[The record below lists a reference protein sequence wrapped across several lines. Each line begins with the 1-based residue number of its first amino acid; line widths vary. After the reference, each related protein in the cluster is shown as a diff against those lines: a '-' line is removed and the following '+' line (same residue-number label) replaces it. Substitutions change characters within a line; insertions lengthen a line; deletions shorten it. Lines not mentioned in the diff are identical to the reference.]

1 MPDLAIFV
9 HSLFGG
15 GAERAMLNLARGFS
29 QRGLTVDLVLL
40 RKEGAYLDLLPSEI
54 KIVDLGG
61 GKLWQCLPALANYLR
76 QNRPP
81 VLLSTLDDTNLAAIW
96 MRQLTGGK
104 TRLIVNVQN
113 TLSQEAQR
121 STSLKT
127 RLMPLFTR
135 WFFEW
140 ADAVVPV
147 SEGVGEDL
155 RQIGVRGDLI
165 QVIHNPVVTPDLLER
180 AQTSIEHPWFASE
193 IPVLM
198 SVGRLAHQK
207 NYPLLLEAF
216 AKVRQSRPV
225 RLMILGEGEART
237 ALEAQ
242 IERLGIEEDVLL
254 PGFVSNPYAYL
265 RQADLFVLSSWFEGL
280 PTVLIEAMAVGTPVV
295 ATNCPSGPDEILA
308 GGKYGVL
315 VEVGN
320 LEQLAQAIEQT
331 LARPIS
337 SAILQERAAYY
348 SLEQSLDR
356 YAKVLNL
363 PPSKLQCT
371 EIR

>member
-29 QRGLTVDLVLL
+29 QQGLSVDLVLL
-40 RKEGAYLDLLPSEI
+40 RKEGAYLDLLPSEVNI
-54 KIVDLGG
+54 IDLGG

-76 QNRPP
+76 KSRPP
-81 VLLSTLDDTNLAAIW
+81 VMLSTLDDTNLAAIW
-96 MRQLTGGK
+96 MRKLTGVK
-104 TRLIVNVQN
+104 TRLVVNVQN
-113 TLSQEAQR
+113 TISQEAQR

-127 RLMPLFTR
+127 QFMPLFTR
-135 WFFEW
+135 WFFDW
-140 ADAVVPV
+140 ADAAVPV
-147 SEGVGEDL
+147 SEGVGADL
-155 RQIGVRGDLI
+155 RAIGVRDELI

-180 AQTSIEHPWFASE
+180 AQSAIEHPWFESE
-193 IPVLM
+193 IPVLI
-198 SVGRLAHQK
+198 SVGRLAPQK

-216 AKVRQSRPV
+216 AKVRQSRPL
-225 RLMILGEGEART
+225 RLMILGEGEERA

-242 IERLGIEEDVLL
+242 IERLGIGADVLL

-308 GGKYGVL
+308 GGKYGAL
-315 VEVGN
+315 IEVGN
-320 LEQLAQAIEQT
+320 LEQLVRAIEHT

-337 SAILQERAAYY
+337 SAVLQERAAYY

-356 YAKVLNL
+356 YAQVLNL
-363 PPSKLQCT
+363 PPSKRQCT